1 MTDFIDFVRSQGV
14 VGLAVGFILGGAV
27 SDLVK
32 SIIEN
37 IINPIIGVLLRQ
49 TGGLVQATFT
59 VAGATIKY
67 GAFINTIINF
77 TVVALVVYFGVKKLK
92 LDRLDKKGK

>member
-1 MTDFIDFVRSQGV
+1 MKDFIDFVRSQGV

-37 IINPIIGVLLRQ
+37 IINPIIGIFINQ
-49 TGGLVQATFT
+49 AGGLAQASFT
-59 VAGATIKY
+59 VVGATLKY
-67 GAFINTIINF
+67 GALINTLINF
-77 TVVALVVYFGVKKLK
+77 IVVSAVVYFGVKKLK
-92 LDRLDKKGK
+92 LDRLDKKS